1 MASLQ
6 EIVAYL
12 DEELSVSEIP
22 DYPGAQNGLQLENG
36 GEVTRVAMAVD
47 ASSKVIDQAV
57 VQKAN
62 LLVVHHGLFW
72 QGVRKMTG
80 GHYRKLKQAFDG
92 GLAIYSCHIPLDVH
106 PRLGNNVILAKKLG
120 LEVSGSFLDWKGIEL
135 GVSGEW
141 RGSWEELQTKVEEEV
156 GPLISST
163 RSGEKVGRLGII
175 TGGAGSE
182 VEKVREAGIDTF
194 LTGEGPHWSFPLAE
208 EIGLSVLHAGHY
220 STETYGV
227 REIGLDL
234 EKKFGVETRFLDA
247 PTGL

>member
-36 GEVTRVAMAVD
+36 GEVTQVAVAVD
-47 ASSKVIDQAV
+47 ASLKVIEQAV
-57 VQKAN
+57 AQKAD

-106 PRLGNNVILAKKLG
+106 PRLGNNAILARKLG
-120 LEVSGSFLDWKGIEL
+120 LDVSGSFLDWKGIEL
-135 GVSGEW
+135 GIFGEW
-141 RGSWEELQTKVEEEV
+141 QGSWDTLIIRVEEEV

-163 RSGEKVGRLGII
+163 KSGEKVGRLGII

-208 EIGLSVLHAGHY
+208 ELGLSVLHAGHY
-220 STETYGV
+220 ATETFGV
-227 REIGLDL
+227 REIGAELA
-234 EKKFGVETRFLDA
+234 KKFGLESRFLHA